1 MVEST
6 MQCEVL
12 YTDVETEKQR
22 RGTRSC
28 ESRES
33 EASTNPAED
42 FEDPRALTDDVA
54 TSNNSSSSSSL

>member
-1 MVEST
+1 

-33 EASTNPAED
+33 EASTNPPED
-42 FEDPRALTDDVA
+42 FEDPLAKTDDVA
-54 TSNNSSSSSSL
+54 YPIISPPPHCHCH